1 MRTATLA
8 RAPQDVERFDA
19 SRFEVD
25 RATARALD
33 KVYFRLPVEPGAV
46 PTFGAVVVDA
56 LTYSSPVMDLPA
68 GALSGFRRTSVLH
81 DMWPKTVA
89 VLSLWYTSPVG
100 STATFNLVFNGRQIG
115 VGLNLTGYAVA
126 FSSGTFAIPGP
137 AVANDVLKT
146 TFIAPAALLSSPELV
161 AFTLARLGPDANA
174 NALRIVFGEIVLRE
188 VA

>member
-33 KVYFRLPVEPGAV
+33 KVYFRVPVEPGAV
-46 PTFGAVVVDA
+46 PTFGAVTIDA
-56 LTYSSPVMDLPA
+56 LTYASPIVDLPA
-68 GALSGFRRTSVLH
+68 ASVSGFRRTDPLR

-89 VLSLWYTSPVG
+89 MLSLWYTSPVG
-100 STATFNLVFNGRQIG
+100 STNLFRLSFLGRQIG
-115 VGLNLTGYAVA
+115 VGLNLSAYAVA
-126 FSSGTFAIPGP
+126 FTSGTFTIPGP